1 MRSINDNWYVFS
13 VAKGYFGEIISERSR
28 SGNSAVGKN
37 IFKYLKMRDEEIDFF
52 LTKLSSNGRD
62 VVCSACDRNGLRAVF
77 FFGFMARSTSICIA
91 VVPNTSL
98 ACISRAIF
106 NSDFQGLCVSDGVNG
121 VAVARMDKKQFAEDN
136 ATSMYLSGVFRQ
148 IMKAEKLRLEENSEP
163 VEDIR
168 DVALE
173 IGSFMGVE
181 IGFDHDFDPN
191 ELYGSRHEVFDG
203 RACAAL
209 IFVLAAVA
217 RTHSRDGRLNVF
229 AIRGVSGCLL
239 EFSFNKKSDGWQNAV
254 KRLTDTV
261 RERHNLPISFD
272 VSDSF
277 VKLSFIPYYEDLGF
291 VGAKENEIYFNFSA
305 YENLF

>member
-1 MRSINDNWYVFS
+1 MKSINDNWYIFLI
-13 VAKGYFGEIISERSR
+13 AKGCFGEIVSESSR
-28 SGNSAVGKN
+28 SGNAVGKN
-37 IFKYLKMRDEEIDFF
+37 IFKYLKMREEEIAFF
-52 LTKLSSNGRD
+52 LLRLSNNGRD
-62 VVCSACDRNGLRAVF
+62 VVCSACDKNGPRAVF
-77 FFGFMARSTSICIA
+77 FFGFMVRSMSICIA
-91 VVPNTSL
+91 VVPNKSL

-106 NSDFQGLCVSDGVNG
+106 NSNLQRLCVSDGVS
-121 VAVARMDKKQFAEDN
+121 VAAVSHRDKKLFAEDN

-148 IMKAEKLRLEENSEP
+148 IMKAEKLQLEENSEP

-168 DVALE
+168 DVAVE

-181 IGFDHDFDPN
+181 IGFDHDFDAN
-191 ELYGSRHEVFDG
+191 ELYSSCHEVFDG

-217 RTHSRDGRLNVF
+217 RTHSKDGRLNIF

-239 EFSFNKKSDGWQNAV
+239 ELSFCKNSDGWQGAV

-272 VSDSF
+272 DSDGL
-277 VKLSFIPYYEDLGF
+277 VKLSLIPYYEDLGF
-291 VGAKENEIYFNFSA
+291 VGVKENDIYFDFSA
-305 YENLF
+305 YENFF